1 MEKHRI
7 AILFSTE
14 FASKDSENVD
24 TESSMVHYSD
34 AESDSE
40 FRKFAH
46 DLVDEWI
53 DAIESNPEKQ
63 EPYLSKLEFT
73 VTENQKGCPE
83 PVYTLWRN
91 GKCLP
96 INAYT
101 YTHAILHITHEMEK
115 GGSGHYEIREKQPEW
130 EKPRTVFSVHV
141 A

>member
-24 TESSMVHYSD
+24 TRYRSVHYSD

-40 FRKFAH
+40 FRKFAY
-46 DLVDEWI
+46 DRVDEWF

-63 EPYLSKLEFT
+63 EPYLSKLQFT
-73 VTENQKGCPE
+73 VTKNQKGCPE
-83 PVYTLWRN
+83 PVYSIWRN
-91 GKCLP
+91 GLQLAGREYVY
-96 INAYT
+96 AYA
-101 YTHAILHITHEMEK
+101 AIGILEEISQN
-115 GGSGHYEIREKQPEW
+115 GSGHYEIREKQPEW